1 MGAQV
6 VHSMSVSNDHFRGGG
21 VRVKVTSSTRS
32 VLVPSSGFGI
42 GRGAPNTDPSS
53 VWYTERVFSPM
64 YYERKRKREEME
76 NGEDYDDA

>member
-1 MGAQV
+1 
-6 VHSMSVSNDHFRGGG
+6 MSFWKFLS
-21 VRVKVTSSTRS
+21 VRYTRR
-32 VLVPSSGFGI
+32 GFGI

-76 NGEDYDDA
+76 NGDDDEDA